1 MRFSASSILLAT
13 LLASSA
19 YGTTPDG
26 DGDCGGV
33 AQRACCVLET
43 DPAGCDS
50 GNREV
55 LTVGDKCPGGVLNAG
70 FCIKDTSDPNE
81 HVHCGGD
88 GQRACCTTEGSPSC
102 DTGNIEI
109 ASTGGTCPGSFS
121 GSAGQCV
128 AITACGGPG
137 QRACC
142 NGLSE
147 FSNRG
152 GACNTGA
159 APVVGCV
166 GNCYCGGI
174 GTGQVAVHT
183 CVAYQTACGGDGQRA
198 CCVIERAAP
207 CDDPLTQIPGTTGD
221 VTCSDGITTAT
232 ALGTCVSSA
241 AGPIAEP
248 DPGWTP
254 PAAPRGGPLRGYAD
268 LHVHLLSHLAHGGSV
283 FAGHPAP
290 IGDDGKFVLDAGHNI
305 NTALSPA
312 LDLLIHGGPLHL
324 PGEDTVGFGTNDGA
338 ESNLGAP
345 VFNGWPRWS
354 STTHEQVYYKWLE
367 RAWQGGLRLITML
380 AVTNEALCRGSKH
393 LAGTDCQDSMAV
405 IDQQLAEAKRF
416 ESFID
421 EQYGTDEED
430 KGWFRIVSTRSRRAR
445 SSPRASSRSSSVS
458 RSPSSSTASSP
469 RTTRLSR
476 LPQGH
481 QCRPPENAGSAARRT
496 STRSTTTSACATSS
510 RSTTSTTLSA
520 ALPPGRTAS
529 RSATAWSRITGG
541 RPATACRRDTASGS
555 ASSPRR

>member
-338 ESNLGAP
+338 ASNFGAP
-345 VFNGWPRWS
+345 YFNGWPIWN
-354 STTHEQVYYKWLE
+354 STTHQQVYYKWLE
-367 RAWQGGLRLITML
+367 RAWRGGLRLMTML
-380 AVTNEALCRGSKH
+380 AVTNEALCRTSNAARQRLRRTGWGRS
-393 LAGTDCQDSMAV
+393 T
-405 IDQQLAEAKRF
+405 QQLERRARF
-416 ESFID
+416 ERFID
-421 EQYGTDEED
+421 ELSG
-430 KGWFRIVSTRSRRAR
+430 RPRATAG
-445 SSPRASSRSSSVS
+445 SASSRTPAAGAHRDRGTASSQSSSAS
-458 RSPSSSTASSP
+458 RSTTSSTASS
-469 RTTRLSR
+469 TSR
-476 LPQGH
+476 LIPRRA
-481 QCRPPENAGSAARRT
+481 QCTTGRGAPS
-496 STRSTTTSACATSS
+496 STRYYAKGRAP
-510 RSTTSTTLSA
+510 R
-520 ALPPGRTAS
+520 LPGPQLRQRLRRAPPRGRTRSA
-529 RSATAWSRITGG
+529 SATACAERRWWDDRE
-541 RPATACRRDTASGS
+541 TARHGAGYGF
-555 ASSPRR
+555 